1 MALKFKLT
9 QAKRDELKRLLTPV
23 LAESADRIADA
34 CNVASSWG
42 AYRAHHHPDVARVSV
57 YNSASDARTNRL
69 LRSLDAGRVL

>member
-1 MALKFKLT
+1 MAVKFKLT

-34 CNVASSWG
+34 CNEASSWG

-57 YNSASDARTNRL
+57 YNDASDARTNRL
-69 LRSLDAGRVL
+69 LRNLDAGRLP

>member
-1 MALKFKLT
+1 MALKFNLT
-9 QAKRDELKRLLTPV
+9 RAKRNELKRLLAPV

-34 CNVASSWG
+34 CNGASSWG

>member
-34 CNVASSWG
+34 CNEASSWG

-57 YNSASDARTNRL
+57 YNSASDARNNRL

>member
-1 MALKFKLT
+1 MAVKFNLT
-9 QAKRDELKRLLTPV
+9 QAKRNELKALLTPV
-23 LAESADRIADA
+23 LADSADKIAAA
-34 CNVASSWG
+34 CNEASSWG

>member
-1 MALKFKLT
+1 MALKFRLT

-23 LAESADRIADA
+23 LADSADKIAA
-34 CNVASSWG
+34 KCNAESSWG
-42 AYRAHHHPDVARVSV
+42 FYEAFAHPDAARVSV

>member
-1 MALKFKLT
+1 MAVKFNLT
-9 QAKRDELKRLLTPV
+9 QAKRNELKRLLTPV
-23 LAESADRIADA
+23 LAESADKIAAA
-34 CNVASSWG
+34 CNEASSWG

>member
-1 MALKFKLT
+1 MALKFNLT
-9 QAKRDELKRLLTPV
+9 QAKRNELKRLLSSV

-34 CNVASSWG
+34 CNGASSWG

>member
-1 MALKFKLT
+1 MALKFNLT
-9 QAKRDELKRLLTPV
+9 QAKRNELKRLLTPV

-34 CNVASSWG
+34 CNGASSWG